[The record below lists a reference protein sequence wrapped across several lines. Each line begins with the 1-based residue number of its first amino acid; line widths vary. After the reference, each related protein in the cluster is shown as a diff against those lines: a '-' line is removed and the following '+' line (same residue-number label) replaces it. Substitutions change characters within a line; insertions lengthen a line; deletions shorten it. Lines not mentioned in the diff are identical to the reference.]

1 MSIFFQ
7 KKKVRGQFTTAIHL
21 LRKEEKKKVAFMI
34 FPLGQLGTQ
43 EESYQYFPTKDSSGL
58 IYFCTAPQSTEA
70 KAVCTPSK
78 GLVIIHL
85 ILKG

>member
-1 MSIFFQ
+1 
-7 KKKVRGQFTTAIHL
+7 
-21 LRKEEKKKVAFMI
+21 MI
-34 FPLGQLGTQ
+34 FPLGQLGTK
-43 EESYQYFPTKDSSGL
+43 EESYQHFPTKDSSGL
-58 IYFCTAPQSTEA
+58 IYCCTAPQSTEA